1 MAHAIK
7 ASPGTGVALRLST
20 ALYGVAASALAG
32 AMPPVAFRACLIVV
46 GILPS
51 TGDVTRLCRYEFEP
65 ENG

>member
-1 MAHAIK
+1 MFIMLKPIAGSACNGTCNNLTSNAFKAIN
-7 ASPGTGVALRLST
+7 GICT
-20 ALYGVAASALAG
+20 
-32 AMPPVAFRACLIVV
+32 IVL